1 VLGRLRLAPAPDS
14 SANAVPAPSNPLLTP
29 PTGVSARVPI
39 SRLPEMSVSPY
50 ADLVGRVPVRTEELV
65 LRGGRTKLWVYGADD
80 AGHRIVFVHGLRGD
94 HHGLEPIVAHLEG
107 GQVVVPDLP
116 GFGASPPLPSDRHDI
131 DGYAAWTRDL
141 LAAVAP
147 AGDAVLAGH
156 SFGSIV
162 TATAVAG
169 GAAVRG
175 LVLVNPIA
183 ASALAGPRRFLT
195 GLTVAYHRFAG
206 ALPESAGTWLLRHPL
221 MTRIASVAMATTP
234 DPALRRWIHAEH
246 GRYFSTFADRRTLLE
261 AFHASVRHD
270 VGESAAAVG
279 VPTLLVAA
287 ERDDIGPLAAQRA
300 LAARFADARLAVVPG
315 TGHLAHYEAPAAVA
329 QEIGSFVAAL
339 HSAP

>member
-1 VLGRLRLAPAPDS
+1 M
-14 SANAVPAPSNPLLTP
+14 SA
-29 PTGVSARVPI
+29 
-39 SRLPEMSVSPY
+39 SPY
-50 ADLVGRVPVRTEELV
+50 ADLVAGVPERTESLE
-65 LRGGRTKLWVYGADD
+65 LRGGRTRLWVYGRDD
-80 AGHRIVFVHGLRGD
+80 AARRIVFVHGLRGD

-107 GQVVVPDLP
+107 MQVVVPDLP
-116 GFGASPPLPSDRHDI
+116 GFGASPPLPADRHDI
-131 DGYAAWTRDL
+131 AGYSAWTRDL

-162 TATAVAG
+162 TAAAVAH

-183 ASALAGPRRFLT
+183 ASALAGPRRFMT
-195 GLTVAYHRFAG
+195 GLTVLYHRFAG
-206 ALPESAGTWLLRHPL
+206 SLPERAGTWLLRHPL

-234 DPALRRWIHAEH
+234 DAALRRWIHAEH
-246 GRYFSTFADRRTLLE
+246 DRYFSTFADRRTLLE

-287 ERDDIGPLAAQRA
+287 ERDEIAPLPAQTA
-300 LAARFADARLAVVPG
+300 LAERFADARLAVVPG
-315 TGHLAHYEAPAAVA
+315 TGHLAHYEAPAVVA
-329 QEIGSFVAAL
+329 REIEAFLAAL
-339 HSAP
+339 P

>member
-1 VLGRLRLAPAPDS
+1 MPS
-14 SANAVPAPSNPLLTP
+14 S
-29 PTGVSARVPI
+29 
-39 SRLPEMSVSPY
+39 SPY
-50 ADLVGRVPVRTEELV
+50 APLIAGVPVRHEEIGV
-65 LRGGRTKLWVYGADD
+65 RGGRTRLWVYGPDD
-80 AGHRIVFVHGLRGD
+80 APHRIVFLHGLRGD

-107 GQVVVPDLP
+107 ARVVVADLP
-116 GFGASPPLPSDRHDI
+116 GFGTSPPLPSDAHDVA
-131 DGYAAWTRDL
+131 GYAAWTREL

-162 TATAVAG
+162 AAAALAG
-169 GAAVRG
+169 PRSPGVRG

-183 ASALAGPRRFLT
+183 APALAGPRRAMT
-195 GLTVAYHRFAG
+195 GLTVAYHRLAA
-206 ALPESAGTWLLRHPL
+206 ALPERAGTALLRHPL
-221 MTRIASVAMATTP
+221 MTRIASVAMATTR

-246 GRYFSTFADRRTLLE
+246 GRYFSTFADRATLLE

-287 ERDDIGPLAAQRA
+287 DRDDIAPLAAQQA
-300 LAARFADARLAVVPG
+300 LARRFADARLAVVTG

-329 QEIGSFVAAL
+329 REI
-339 HSAP
+339 SAFLATLPQPAP